1 MGSWEYQKDRYKQ
14 ISLKL
19 HPVNDR
25 DIIDYLDS
33 VDNVHKYIKD
43 LIRVEK
49 VGKCDGSINTVKD
62 RFNGNEGS
70 EKSI

>member
-25 DIIDYLDS
+25 DVIDYLGT
-33 VDNVHKYIKD
+33 VDNVQKYIKD
-43 LIRVEK
+43 LVRHEK
-49 VGKCDGSINTVKD
+49 EGKCDGSTNTVKD
-62 RFNGNEGS
+62 RFDGIE
-70 EKSI
+70 

>member
-25 DIIDYLDS
+25 DIIDYLGT
-33 VDNVHKYIKD
+33 VDNVQKYIKD
-43 LIRVEK
+43 LIRLEK
-49 VGKCDGSINTVKD
+49 VGKCNGCINTVKD
-62 RFNGNEGS
+62 RFYGIE
-70 EKSI
+70 